1 MSLTLKN
8 IKKTFGDKLILDGFS
23 YEFPD
28 RGVYVITGESGIG
41 KTTLLR
47 IIAGLEEDFSGEISG
62 NSSISMAFQEYRL
75 FPTISA
81 LDNLVF
87 TISNRKSEAV
97 VSSAAKMLRELG
109 IDDKDMRLLPEELS
123 GGMKQ
128 RVSLARAFLKDAKI
142 LLLDEPTKELDPENA
157 ERVRKIIKSQGKAR
171 LVILVSHAE
180 ADLRIPDSHI
190 IHLS

>member
-109 IDDKDMRLLPEELS
+109 IDDKDMSLLPEELS

-157 ERVRKIIKSQGKAR
+157 ERVREIIESRGKAR

-180 ADLRIPDSHI
+180 ADLKIPDSHI